1 MPPAQSS
8 AGHQR
13 RPGYTPANAAVGRRG
28 QHTRDRIITHAAR
41 LFATHGFYG
50 TSIDAIAREV
60 GGSRATVYQYFAGKD
75 EIFVELTRRGEHA
88 VLEHVGRLQGLG
100 PHADGLRSLR
110 RWVRDGAK
118 LYDRYAMVF
127 LEFPGVGHAADLP
140 PTDAAAIA
148 GQYTDLFTQ
157 RLQDAGV
164 AGIAPADAAAA
175 LLRITHMVNLYRHRR
190 MFELPSATQTSDSL
204 TVAMQLLLFPDTPD
218 EVLTE
223 VVPARVGARLHE
235 VPAAAAVPAQP
246 ESDPSTVSPVRQ
258 DILAAGSALFA
269 EHGFSDVGMAYIATA
284 AGVSRAT
291 LYRHFAGK
299 VEIFS
304 ELTSWTAVEGGLLST
319 ELHALA
325 ARGVSRQQLKAWLAR
340 YVHFHRNYRGVIRS
354 WYDGSLEPGLSE
366 TVGQGLRPYRAA
378 ALALVARAR
387 LPANVDPAVAAAIVL
402 AVLGRMSER
411 PAGSGHETDYD
422 AATLMANVLNR
433 ALRLN

>member
-1 MPPAQSS
+1 MPRAQSP
-8 AGHQR
+8 AEHLR
-13 RPGYTPANAAVGRRG
+13 RPGYTPANTAVGRRG
-28 QHTRDRIITHAAR
+28 QHTRDRIIDSAAR
-41 LFATHGFYG
+41 LFADHGFQG
-50 TSIDAIAREV
+50 TSIDAIARDV

-75 EIFVELTRRGEHA
+75 EIFVELTRRGEQA
-88 VLEHVGRLQGLG
+88 VLEHVDRLHGLG
-100 PHADGLRSLR
+100 PDTDGVRSLR

-148 GQYTDLFTQ
+148 GRYTDLFAQ
-157 RLQDAGV
+157 RLRDAGV
-164 AGIAPADAAAA
+164 VGIAPADAAAA

-190 MFELPSATQTSDSL
+190 MFELPSATKTSDSL
-204 TVAMQLLLFPDTPD
+204 AVAMQLLLFPQTPD
-218 EVLTE
+218 EALTT
-223 VVPARVGARLHE
+223 VIPARAGARLHE
-235 VPAAAAVPAQP
+235 VPATVAAEPDP
-246 ESDPSTVSPVRQ
+246 DPSAVSPVRQ

-269 EHGFSDVGMAYIATA
+269 EHGFGDVGMADIAGA

-299 VEIFS
+299 AEIFS
-304 ELTSWTAVEGGLLST
+304 ELTGWTALEGGHLCT

-325 ARGVSRQQLKAWLAR
+325 SRGVSEKQLRTWLAR

-354 WYDGSLEPGLSE
+354 WYDGSLEPGLAA
-366 TVGQGLRPYRAA
+366 TVGRGLVPYRAA
-378 ALALVARAR
+378 ALALVSQAR
-387 LPANVDPAVAAAIVL
+387 LPANLDPAVAAAIVL

-411 PAGSGHETDYD
+411 PASSEHETDYD
-422 AATLMANVLNR
+422 TATLMATVLNR